1 MLYRYLWLIFFML
14 FGSGLFGQQA
24 EKWVHGNIILDPD
37 GEMAEGVYVT
47 NLRTKEIAISNFAG
61 NFSIRAKE
69 GDVLDLK
76 SDYYENRKIKLSHE
90 LFAKNLV
97 VIHLNINVIELQ
109 TALITAHLTGILTK
123 DVKAGKRTDKV
134 TKLYKQLGVNPD
146 INPIRDTSAL
156 KAGFF
161 NGDISLTRLDI
172 GRIYDVLSGD
182 MRKRKATLEF
192 EAKADRRLSIRKYFG
207 DDYFI
212 NDLKIPSYKINDF
225 IEYTYANS
233 GMSRDVENGNYL
245 SIMEKLIRFSTI
257 YRRLVLEKIPESTT
271 ENHPTETPPTEKEN

>member
-1 MLYRYLWLIFFML
+1 ML

-76 SDYYENRKIKLSHE
+76 SDYYENRKIKLSPE

-161 NGDISLTRLDI
+161 NGDVSLTRLDI

-233 GMSRDVENGNYL
+233 GISRDVENGNYL